1 MGTETSIQS
10 KHAHRLQKIGLN
22 YSKFLNIVRYIT
34 KCSIGCLKLI
44 FYYVSTLK
52 NYYQLKTGFLI
63 KNSCLMLIYQ
73 SFTVVKVRSTLKNF
87 FLKPKTMLFKDLLY
101 ILWYIALLPSW
112 IISLVA
118 FFSLELCFQGDCSS
132 VMKKW
137 GKSILFKL
145 HFLRLK
151 FSSVVLNLFFKVVN
165 PSKIYSYT

>member
-22 YSKFLNIVRYIT
+22 YSKSLNIVRYIT

-44 FYYVSTLK
+44 FCYVSTLK

-101 ILWYIALLPSW
+101 ILWYMYCPPTFLNHLPS
-112 IISLVA
+112 S
-118 FFSLELCFQGDCSS
+118 FF
-132 VMKKW
+132 
-137 GKSILFKL
+137 
-145 HFLRLK
+145 FL
-151 FSSVVLNLFFKVVN
+151 
-165 PSKIYSYT
+165 

>member
-22 YSKFLNIVRYIT
+22 YNKFLNIVRYI
-34 KCSIGCLKLI
+34 IGCLKLI
-44 FYYVSTLK
+44 FCYVSTLK
-52 NYYQLKTGFLI
+52 NYYQLKKWVFNKVEELI
-63 KNSCLMLIYQ
+63 YSCLMMIYQ

-118 FFSLELCFQGDCSS
+118 FFFFRTMFSR
-132 VMKKW
+132 
-137 GKSILFKL
+137 
-145 HFLRLK
+145 RLQ
-151 FSSVVLNLFFKVVN
+151 
-165 PSKIYSYT
+165 